1 MLDLQKKKGKGNKM
15 AKTTGVGTHGHKR
28 GRPMIFKRD
37 VLRGILNERNRKGVS
52 LRSLCEQKGL
62 VYISVVVA
70 LSRYGMRAG
79 RVKTAA

>member
-1 MLDLQKKKGKGNKM
+1 M
-15 AKTTGVGTHGHKR
+15 AKVTSGVGTHGSKR

-37 VLRGILNERNRKGVS
+37 VLRGILRERNAKGVS
-52 LRSLCEQKGL
+52 LRSFCEQKGL

-70 LSRYGMRAG
+70 LGRYGLRAG